1 MDRLQI
7 ETRALSSL
15 LNDISKD
22 KFDFDHPLQRKSG
35 QWKQLEI
42 SKLIDSVVRLYPIL
56 PILVEYEENG
66 KYGVI
71 DGKQRL
77 TILKEYAE
85 NNFSLH
91 KSLEPVV
98 IDDIEY
104 QIGTKKFDKLDDA
117 VKDRFLN
124 REIQIYIMTN
134 ATEKDICEIFA
145 RINSSNGLT
154 NTQRRTVVESA
165 EFREIIHTL
174 SSHPIF
180 NKSLSPSQIK
190 KDLNKDIIRESLM
203 LITTDKEHDYADFTN
218 KSINNFISLYQE
230 NIEYDKIDILKQSLD
245 KLDESFEELKINS
258 SSLPMVF
265 YGSYR
270 ITKDKKSF
278 SKFVELVNNFIK
290 TYDENDEYK
299 QFCGQ
304 GTRNGANVRARFDYW
319 REMLR
324 TM

>member
-42 SKLIDSVVRLYPIL
+42 SKLIDSVVRLYPIF

-91 KSLEPVV
+91 KSLESVV
-98 IDDIEY
+98 IDGIEY
-104 QIGTKKFDKLDDA
+104 QIGKKKFDKLDDA

-154 NTQRRTVVESA
+154 NTQRRTVVENE

-218 KSINNFISLYQE
+218 KSINNFISLYKE

-278 SKFVELVNNFIK
+278 SKFVELVNNFIR
-290 TYDENDEYK
+290 TYDENDSYK

-319 REMLR
+319 REMIR